1 MAQKGYFDVPPEAI
15 EPPKKSLPHYAL
27 PNFSVVLPDYANNE
41 ADVIRSAF
49 NTANFRS
56 IADLPDT
63 VKNGAVNRS
72 RFEKM
77 TINRQSPLEGTA
89 AAAGDDTVL
98 FGQQRRLPDKTNR
111 AKYFMEFEYM
121 PSPYSL
127 AEELAK
133 DERNANNVKVA
144 QAGHALTFRPAD
156 SRTRHAH
163 EDVAGKFT
171 EYIIDPFECAGDQ
184 VLRQKWLMDAQVL
197 AAPFKP
203 AGRNRGAAGEASTE
217 MTGRQQLPEIVAA
230 LSRVLEED
238 WEGCPMLV
246 CATEDEHIVVRFGM
260 ATLEEEPG
268 LIAYMNVFAAS
279 HELVSRHKLRKVVED
294 WNVTPGDGYL
304 YFTFRPS
311 WVHVPRLEA
320 FYALHPEDKVYND
333 RRAAAAAAAKAAAAD
348 GDGDGDDDEL
358 DGDGG
363 AEAQLGAEFELAA
376 RNAMI

>member
-1 MAQKGYFDVPPEAI
+1 MPPEAI

-217 MTGRQQLPEIVAA
+217 MTG
-230 LSRVLEED
+230 LSLI
-238 WEGCPMLV
+238 
-246 CATEDEHIVVRFGM
+246 HI
-260 ATLEEEPG
+260 
-268 LIAYMNVFAAS
+268 
-279 HELVSRHKLRKVVED
+279 
-294 WNVTPGDGYL
+294 
-304 YFTFRPS
+304 
-311 WVHVPRLEA
+311 
-320 FYALHPEDKVYND
+320 
-333 RRAAAAAAAKAAAAD
+333 
-348 GDGDGDDDEL
+348 
-358 DGDGG
+358 
-363 AEAQLGAEFELAA
+363 
-376 RNAMI
+376 